1 MEELKRLRN
10 SRKGFRTNLK
20 TLLSRASETI
30 EHHNSNPTDSNIPVL
45 TDLRRQL
52 QRKEDIISN
61 LDSLI
66 VKLIQ
71 DEEELVD
78 DVYEAKEIKES
89 LWTTI
94 AQITQFLDTRST
106 PAIDTRPSQRL
117 LVTIPRSQQP
127 FSL

>member
-1 MEELKRLRN
+1 
-10 SRKGFRTNLK
+10 
-20 TLLSRASETI
+20 LSRASETI
-30 EHHNSNPTDSNIPVL
+30 EHHNSNPTDCNIPIL

-52 QRKEDIISN
+52 QWKDEIISD
-61 LDSLI
+61 LDSQI

-78 DVYEAKEIKES
+78 EVYEAEEIKES

-106 PAIDTRPSQRL
+106 PAIDTQHSQRL
-117 LVTIPRSQQP
+117 LVTIHRSQQP
-127 FSL
+127 TMQGTS